1 MQLIGKFNKGIYCL
15 LCVTNIS
22 SKYAW
27 VIPLKDR
34 KGITIT
40 NTSQTILDEFN
51 CKANKIWVDKSCEFY
66 NRSMKSWLQDN
77 TIEMYSL
84 HKKVKS
90 NVAERF
96 IRLLKNNIYNYMT
109 SISRN
114 MYIDKL
120 DDIVNK

>member
-15 LCVTNIS
+15 LCVTKIS

-27 VIPLKDR
+27 VIPLKNK

-40 NTSQTILDEFN
+40 NTFQTILDEFN
-51 CKANKIWVDKSCEFY
+51 RKSSKIWVDKSSEIY
-66 NRSMKSWLQDN
+66 NRSMKWWLQDN
-77 TIEMYSL
+77 TIEMYSI

-114 MYIDKL
+114 MYIR
-120 DDIVNK
+120 